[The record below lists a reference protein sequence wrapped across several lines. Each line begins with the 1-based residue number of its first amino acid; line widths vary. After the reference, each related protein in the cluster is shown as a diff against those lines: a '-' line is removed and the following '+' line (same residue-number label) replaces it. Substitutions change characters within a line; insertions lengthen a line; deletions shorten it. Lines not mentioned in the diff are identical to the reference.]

1 MASSPVL
8 TLLERS
14 QAAVMGIINTTPD
27 SFSDGGLFAQA
38 TAAIEHGLRLVEQ
51 GADMLDVGGESTR
64 PGADPVSVEQ
74 ELDRVLPVIE
84 GLRARTPVPISID
97 TSKAPVMQAAVAAG
111 ASFINDVT
119 ALQGRDALSIACAA
133 QVPICLMHMQGAPTT
148 MQAQPQYQSV
158 VDEVIAFL
166 QTRIRD
172 CEAQGIARAT
182 ICVDPGIGFG
192 KTLEHNLQLL
202 GALPYMRAQ
211 LGCALLVGVSRKS
224 MIGAI
229 LGRDVHERL
238 YGSLGLA
245 VQSVLN
251 GAKIVRVHDVQAT
264 VEAIRCVEAVQFA
277 AR

>member
-64 PGADPVSVEQ
+64 PGADSVGVEQ

-119 ALQGRDALSIACAA
+119 ALQGRDALSTACAV
-133 QVPICLMHMQGAPTT
+133 QVPVCLMHMQGAPTT

-166 QTRIRD
+166 QMRIRD
-172 CEAQGIARAT
+172 CEAQGIARAY

-202 GALPYMRAQ
+202 SALPYMRAQ